1 MGKSELTLK
10 NIDPFEIIDFDQWQN
25 MLDLLCRLAS
35 VKSAAITRVDQPQI
49 EAFMVSRNPDNP
61 FYAGLQVELANHYCE
76 AVITEND
83 ALMVPNAL
91 ESERWHEAP
100 EVAHNLIS
108 YLGFPLLLPNGEV
121 FGTICLHDDK
131 KNIYSE
137 EIRMLMNQFKHVIEA
152 HFEMARQTADLKKAL
167 ENVKRLEG
175 LLPICARCKK
185 IRDDNGYWSAV
196 ESYIQSR
203 SEAEFSHSICP
214 ECARR
219 LYPDMKLDENN
230 D

>member
-1 MGKSELTLK
+1 MDTSELTLK
-10 NIDPFEIIDFDQWQN
+10 NIDPFEIIDFAQWQN
-25 MLDLLCRLAS
+25 MVDLLCSLAS
-35 VKSAAITRVDQPQI
+35 VKSAAITRVHHPQI

-76 AVITEND
+76 SVISENN
-83 ALMVPNAL
+83 ALMVSNAL
-91 ESERWHEAP
+91 ESERWREAP
-100 EVAHNLIS
+100 EVEHNLIS
-108 YLGFPLLLPNGEV
+108 YIGFPLQLPNGEI

-131 KNIYSE
+131 KNIYSK
-137 EIRMLMNQFKHVIEA
+137 EIRMLMSQFKDVIES

-175 LLPICARCKK
+175 LLPICAGCKK
-185 IRDDNGYWSAV
+185 IRDDNGYWNAV
-196 ESYIQSR
+196 ESYIQNR

-214 ECARR
+214 ECAQR
-219 LYPDMKLDENN
+219 LYPDLKLYENN